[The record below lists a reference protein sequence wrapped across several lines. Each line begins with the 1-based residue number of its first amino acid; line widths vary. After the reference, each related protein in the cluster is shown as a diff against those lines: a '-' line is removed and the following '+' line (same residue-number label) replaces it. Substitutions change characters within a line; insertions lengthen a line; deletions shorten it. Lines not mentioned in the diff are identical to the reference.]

1 MHHTPMSSFGD
12 CAFGLA
18 PALSTMAR
26 EGAFSRQRRLYREH
40 PMCTERM
47 SRSQRVRMEG

>member
-1 MHHTPMSSFGD
+1 MHHTQMSSSGD
-12 CAFGLA
+12 CALGLA